1 MKYSMV
7 YRILGLLAG
16 MVLLL
21 SSARADDVLF
31 EVHKKNSDTVFQ
43 VTRSVADK
51 LTAHEFKAYLPG
63 GEGKVQTA
71 KGPLLRDVL
80 AAAGIE
86 GGERIWVK
94 ALDGYELD
102 IPYTD
107 ATEFDLIT
115 ATSVDGKV
123 LTVRDRG
130 PAWIVY
136 PNIDKPQLNDA
147 LYEARSVWQ
156 LKELTIE

>member
-1 MKYSMV
+1 MKFSVV

-16 MVLLL
+16 FVLLL

-31 EVHKKNSDTVFQ
+31 EVHKKNSDVVFQ

-51 LTAHEFKAYLPG
+51 MTAHEFKAYLPG
-63 GEGKVQTA
+63 GEGKVQVA
-71 KGPLLRDVL
+71 KGPLVRDIL
-80 AAAGIE
+80 AAAGITA
-86 GGERIWVK
+86 GERIWVK

-102 IPYTD
+102 LPFSD
-107 ATEFDLIT
+107 AQNFDMIA

-123 LTVRDRG
+123 LSVRDRG

-136 PNIDKPQLNDA
+136 PNIDKPELNDA

>member
-1 MKYSMV
+1 MKYRMV

-16 MVLLL
+16 FILLM
-21 SSARADDVLF
+21 SAARADEVLF
-31 EVHKKNSDTVFQ
+31 VVHKKNSDAMFE
-43 VTRSVADK
+43 VTRSVAEK
-51 LTAHEFKAYLPG
+51 LPAHEFKAYLPG
-63 GEGKVQTA
+63 GEGKIQTA

-80 AAAGIE
+80 AAAGITS
-86 GGERIWVK
+86 GDRIWVK

-102 IPYTD
+102 IPFTD
-107 ATEFDLIT
+107 ATNFDVIT
-115 ATSVDGKV
+115 ATTVDGKT

-130 PAWIVY
+130 PGWIVY
-136 PNIDKPQLNDA
+136 PNVDKPELNDA